1 MYEDNE
7 VTVMASDK
15 DLKRL
20 KLCFSLYNPQ
30 KTLTKLLIDQ
40 SYAALCDPHA
50 PLSME
55 FSRQEYLSE
64 FSSVQSLSSVWLF
77 ATPWTAAHQAFLSIT
92 NSQSPH
98 KPIPLSQ
105 WCHPTTSSSVVPF
118 SSCLQSFP
126 ASGSTS
132 VKKQQ
137 QQNLS
142 GDPEAL
148 RCPSDLSPSPNFSLL
163 PRPPPGTPL
172 PGTAFCPFILWLSLV
187 MPLSQGWFHPV
198 PHQEKSPPSIPC
210 AVSNHA
216 CNFFFI

>member
-105 WCHPTTSSSVVPF
+105 WCHPTISSSVVPF
-118 SSCLQSFP
+118 SSCPQSFP
-126 ASGSTS
+126 NQSLFRWASSSHEVAKVLEFQLQHQSLQWT
-132 VKKQQ
+132 
-137 QQNLS
+137 
-142 GDPEAL
+142 P
-148 RCPSDLSPSPNFSLL
+148 RSDLL
-163 PRPPPGTPL
+163 
-172 PGTAFCPFILWLSLV
+172 
-187 MPLSQGWFHPV
+187 
-198 PHQEKSPPSIPC
+198 
-210 AVSNHA
+210 
-216 CNFFFI
+216 

>member
-55 FSRQEYLSE
+55 FSRQEYSSE

-105 WCHPTTSSSVVPF
+105 WCHPTTSSSVIPF
-118 SSCLQSFP
+118 SFCPQSFP
-126 ASGSTS
+126 TSGSFQMSQLSTSGGQSIGVSASTS
-132 VKKQQ
+132 VPPM
-137 QQNLS
+137 N
-142 GDPEAL
+142 PEL
-148 RCPSDLSPSPNFSLL
+148 ISFRMD
-163 PRPPPGTPL
+163 
-172 PGTAFCPFILWLSLV
+172 
-187 MPLSQGWFHPV
+187 
-198 PHQEKSPPSIPC
+198 
-210 AVSNHA
+210 
-216 CNFFFI
+216 

>member
-55 FSRQEYLSE
+55 FSRQEYSSE

-126 ASGSTS
+126 VSGSFPMGQFFTLGGQS
-132 VKKQQ
+132 I
-137 QQNLS
+137 S
-142 GDPEAL
+142 A
-148 RCPSDLSPSPNFSLL
+148 SASLL
-163 PRPPPGTPL
+163 L
-172 PGTAFCPFILWLSLV
+172 MNI
-187 MPLSQGWFHPV
+187 QGWFHLGLIGWISLQSKGISRLFSNTTV
-198 PHQEKSPPSIPC
+198 EKHQ
-210 AVSNHA
+210 
-216 CNFFFI
+216 FFSAQLSL